1 MPQYVK
7 KDIYNKDYMSLCEK
21 GCTFKGLDSNREKIV
36 CDCNLKSDMTY
47 NSDNVNKDDL
57 LDKMENEK
65 RSSNLGVTN
74 CLGEVFKSL

>member
-47 NSDNVNKDDL
+47 NSDNINKDDL
-57 LDKMENEK
+57 
-65 RSSNLGVTN
+65 
-74 CLGEVFKSL
+74 